1 MAFPLEDI
9 RVLDVSRVLAGPF
22 AGRMLA
28 DLGAD
33 VVKVEPPEGDATR
46 LYGAVIGGNPGYYHQ
61 QNAGKR
67 NVCIDLR
74 APSGVDLLLGLAEHA
89 DVVIENFRA
98 GVADR
103 LGIGYRALSQRNSDL
118 VMLSISGFGQT
129 GPESGRAAYAPVI
142 HAEAGL
148 LLLHARIA
156 GIDQPADFP
165 LSVADTNAG
174 LHGLVAV
181 LAALW
186 MRQRTGLG
194 QHIDLAMLDATL
206 ATDDFLHFSLE
217 HSEHTA
223 VLPSEVWDT
232 AAGRLLIA
240 GDFRH
245 IWRLLK
251 VHHGLDEPA
260 GDDADASARI
270 GLRKEVA
277 RAFMRSLPDR
287 ATVIATLDALNLA
300 WGDVRETADITEQL
314 TVQHRT
320 SIRTIDDREG
330 GTRPIV
336 QSPYRFSA
344 AESGVRGVA
353 PWRGEH
359 NAEVLRDWLGLDE
372 RAQEPYAGALL
383 GPL

>member
-1 MAFPLEDI
+1 MAYPLEDVRI
-9 RVLDVSRVLAGPF
+9 LDLSRVLAGPF

-33 VVKVEPPEGDATR
+33 VVKVEPPSGDTTR
-46 LYGAVIGGNPGYYHQ
+46 LYGANIGGNPGYYHQ
-61 QNAGKR
+61 QNVGKR
-67 NVCIDLR
+67 NICIDLAVPGGAELVHR
-74 APSGVDLLLGLAEHA
+74 LAAKA
-89 DVVIENFRA
+89 DIVIENFRP

-103 LGIGYRALSQRNSDL
+103 LGIGYGHLSRANPALI
-118 VMLSISGFGQT
+118 MLSISGFGQT
-129 GPESGRAAYAPVI
+129 GPDSQRAAYAPVI

-148 LLLHARIA
+148 LLRHARIA
-156 GIDQPADFP
+156 GIEQPADFP

-186 MRQRTGLG
+186 MRQRTGIG

-217 HSEHTA
+217 QSEHTA

-240 GDFRH
+240 GDFRN

-251 VHHGLDEPA
+251 AHHGLEEPDA
-260 GDDADASARI
+260 GEDDPATRI
-270 GLRKEVA
+270 ALRKEAA
-277 RAFMRSLPDR
+277 RAFIRSLPDR
-287 ATVIATLDALNLA
+287 ASVIAALDAMNLA
-300 WGDVRETADITEQL
+300 WGDVRETANLAEQP
-314 TVQHRT
+314 TVRHRG
-320 SIRTIDDREG
+320 SILEIDDRAG

-344 AESGVRGVA
+344 AESGVHGVA

-359 NAEVLRDWLGLDE
+359 NAEVLRDWLGLDADGSRQYHE
-372 RAQEPYAGALL
+372 CLQSEV
-383 GPL
+383 